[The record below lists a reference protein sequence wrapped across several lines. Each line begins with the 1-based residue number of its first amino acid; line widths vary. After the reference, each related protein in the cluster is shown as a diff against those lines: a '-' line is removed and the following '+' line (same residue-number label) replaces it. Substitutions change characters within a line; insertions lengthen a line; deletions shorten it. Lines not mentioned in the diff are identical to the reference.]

1 MADDGRLAG
10 LASRLLG
17 LTARHAERVVGAEL
31 AGAGAH
37 RWHYAVLATLAD
49 HGPASQ
55 AGLGART
62 GIHASD
68 LVGLIG
74 ELAGRGEV
82 TRAPDP
88 ADRRRNV
95 VELTDAGRERLHR
108 LDAVLAG
115 AQDEL
120 LAPLSP
126 GRRAELVRLLRTLVE
141 HHGHPEPADRDR
153 ISGRPSRTG

>member
-1 MADDGRLAG
+1 MVEDVRLNG

-17 LTARHAERVVGAEL
+17 LAARHAERLVGAEL
-31 AGAGAH
+31 AEVDAH

-82 TRAPDP
+82 NRAPDP

-95 VELTDAGRERLHR
+95 VDLTDAGRQRLRR
-108 LDAVLAG
+108 LDAVLAR

-126 GRRAELVRLLRTLVE
+126 GRRAELVRSLQILVE
-141 HHGHPEPADRDR
+141 HHGRPEPGDRDR
-153 ISGRPSRTG
+153 LSGRPRRTG